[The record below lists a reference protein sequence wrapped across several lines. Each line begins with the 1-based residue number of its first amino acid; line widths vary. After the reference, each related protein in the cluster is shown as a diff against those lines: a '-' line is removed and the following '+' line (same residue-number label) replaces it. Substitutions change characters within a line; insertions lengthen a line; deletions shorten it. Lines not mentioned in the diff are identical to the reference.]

1 MKGKR
6 VLIILLTLCFLFAAL
21 GCVAWWN
28 TARNY
33 RKIND
38 FSYQN
43 HDCNSDVISY
53 TTTNGTTVKLVF
65 GKTAVQ
71 VANSYTLET
80 RSDRLEIAAFIV
92 CALREKEIYTT
103 QTLTDYLGE
112 LTFHYTCYRL
122 KIKQKQ
128 AAHADLEYV
137 GDTRSTVRIASKILA
152 VFGF

>member
-1 MKGKR
+1 MKENR

-28 TARNY
+28 TACNY

-43 HDCNSDVISY
+43 HVYDSDVISY

-71 VANSYTLET
+71 VANSYTLGT
-80 RSDRLEIAAFIV
+80 RSDRLEIATFIV
-92 CALREKEIYTT
+92 CTLREKEIYTT
-103 QTLTDYLGE
+103 QTLSDFMGE
-112 LTFHYTCYRL
+112 LAFHNTCYSL
-122 KIKQKQ
+122 KIKPKQ
-128 AAHADLEYV
+128 TAHADLDYL
-137 GDTRSTVRIASKILA
+137 GDTRPIVRISSEILG
-152 VFGF
+152 VLGF